1 MTLSDDS
8 RSTRILA
15 DLQDAVSR
23 MHVVAQQPRL
33 VVATGSRVHGARP
46 MAWQVLFERSLG
58 PNPPTLSYRGVS
70 AGTLTSVLRKG
81 FDSEPT
87 LDPAWSK
94 ARLGEAMAAG
104 PVLQAFRADRLPDD
118 VAEALVGVLVFE
130 EDGLT
135 LDGVRAI
142 AAEHGLR

>member
-1 MTLSDDS
+1 M
-8 RSTRILA
+8 A

-46 MAWQVLFERSLG
+46 MAWQVLFERSFG
-58 PNPPTLSYRGVS
+58 PNSPTLCYRGVP
-70 AGTLTSVLRKG
+70 AATLTSVLRQG

-87 LDPAWSK
+87 LDPAWSNN
-94 ARLGEAMAAG
+94 RLGDAMEAG

>member
-1 MTLSDDS
+1 M
-8 RSTRILA
+8 A

-23 MHVVAQQPRL
+23 MHVVAQQPRV

-46 MAWQVLFERSLG
+46 MAWQVLFERSFG
-58 PNPPTLSYRGVS
+58 PDSPTLCYRGVA
-70 AGTLTSVLRKG
+70 AGTLTSVLRHG

-87 LDPAWSK
+87 LDPEWSNT
-94 ARLGEAMAAG
+94 RLGDAMASG

>member
-1 MTLSDDS
+1 M
-8 RSTRILA
+8 RSPSSEARILS

-23 MHVVAQQPRL
+23 MHVVAQEPRV
-33 VVATGSRVHGARP
+33 VVATGSRVSGARP

-58 PNPPTLSYRGVS
+58 VNPPVLRYRGVPARVLS
-70 AGTLTSVLRKG
+70 NVLRNG

-87 LDPAWSK
+87 LDAEWST
-94 ARLGEAMAAG
+94 ARLSDAMIAG

-142 AAEHGLR
+142 AAEHGVE

>member
-1 MTLSDDS
+1 MTSNDRDS
-8 RSTRILA
+8 RILS

-23 MHVVAQQPRL
+23 MHVIAQEPRI
-33 VVATGSRVHGARP
+33 VVARGARVSGARP

-58 PNPPTLSYRGVS
+58 ADAPPLQYRGVPSS
-70 AGTLTSVLRKG
+70 ALVSVLTRG

-87 LDPAWSK
+87 LDPGWAN
-94 ARLGEAMAAG
+94 ARLGDAMATG

-142 AAEHGLR
+142 AAEHGMR

>member
-1 MTLSDDS
+1 
-8 RSTRILA
+8 
-15 DLQDAVSR
+15 
-23 MHVVAQQPRL
+23 MHVIAQEPRL

-58 PNPPTLSYRGVS
+58 PNSPALCYRGVPAS
-70 AGTLTSVLRKG
+70 TLTSVLHQG

-87 LDPAWSK
+87 LDPGWSNT
-94 ARLGEAMAAG
+94 RLGEAMAAG

-118 VAEALVGVLVFE
+118 VAQALVGVLVFE